1 MKSSRWSPLLIAVV
15 VLIAA
20 IGLSA
25 CGSSSSSDSS
35 SSAST
40 EAEPTEESTGGEEE
54 AGEEEGAEGEAE
66 GGETET
72 AGSTDYTALLEE
84 ITQVTPAKY
93 EGPTEPVTIKS
104 GTKVAAISCAQL
116 LEGCANIANG
126 IEEAAQAAGVESKTF
141 DGQGEVSVQNKAILA
156 AISWGADAIILDA
169 VDPSTVQ
176 TGLAAAE
183 KAGVVIG
190 SVSNGIASPNP
201 TMKPPAGDVWPSYD
215 VGIDYEQAG
224 EFEANWIVADSEG
237 HANTVIYGDK
247 EFPAANVQEVG
258 RLKALE
264 ECSGCTTDGPIYF
277 TVASIAESLGEEVV
291 SYVRTHPEV
300 EYIMCPYDP
309 AAPAMVTALET
320 AGLADQVKLVS
331 LIGNEQN
338 LEYIRNGEVEAA
350 TAAYDQR
357 YFGVAS
363 FDQAMRVL
371 AGEKPF
377 EPEGENT
384 PFQLI
389 DAENAPEAGG
399 EFPFSAPFDYM
410 TEFEKLWKTE
420 G

>member
-1 MKSSRWSPLLIAVV
+1 MKSFRWSPLLIAVV
-15 VLIAA
+15 VLVAA

-25 CGSSSSSDSS
+25 CGSSSSNSS

-40 EAEPTEESTGGEEE
+40 ETEPAEEPTGGES
-54 AGEEEGAEGEAE
+54 EGGEAE

-72 AGSTDYTALLEE
+72 AGSTDYAALLEE

-93 EGPTEPVTIKS
+93 EGPTEPVSIKA
-104 GTKVAAISCAQL
+104 GTKVATISCAQL
-116 LEGCANIANG
+116 LEGCVNIANG
-126 IEEAAQAAGVESKTF
+126 VEEAAKAAGVESKTF

-156 AISWGADAIILDA
+156 AVSWGADAIILDA

-176 TGLAAAE
+176 TGLAAAD

-190 SVSNGIASPNP
+190 SVSNGISSPNP
-201 TMKPPAGDVWPSYD
+201 TMKPPAGDVWPAYD

-237 HANTVIYGDK
+237 TANTVIYGDK

-264 ECSGCTTDGPIYF
+264 ECEGCTTDGPIYF

-309 AAPAMVTALET
+309 AAPAMVTALLT

-338 LEYIRNGEVEAA
+338 LDYIRNGEVEAA

-377 EPEGENT
+377 EPQGENT

-389 DAENAPEAGG
+389 DQENAPEAGG

-410 TEFEKLWKTE
+410 SEFEKLWQTT